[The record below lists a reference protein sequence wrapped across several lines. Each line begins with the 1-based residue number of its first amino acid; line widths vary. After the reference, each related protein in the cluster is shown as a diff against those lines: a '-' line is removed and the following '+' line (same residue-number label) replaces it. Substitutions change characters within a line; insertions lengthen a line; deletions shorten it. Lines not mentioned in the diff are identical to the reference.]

1 LTHAQLPAKYKVR
14 LSFEV
19 DGVVERHD
27 IIGAIF
33 GQSEGL
39 FGPDLDLSELAKTG
53 KVGRIEVLLRHAKGK
68 TVGTIII
75 PSALDRPST
84 AIIAATVEAVDRVGP
99 YPARVKLEEIVD
111 VREER
116 RSWIIRRA
124 KEILRDWTLTKM
136 PSAAEVLKEV
146 SEVLVPA
153 KVIKYGPEGLP
164 AGPDVD
170 KAEEIIIV
178 EGRADVINLLKC
190 GITNVIA
197 MNGLRVPET
206 IIRLCERKEATAF
219 LDGDHMGE
227 MLLKELLS
235 TARIKY
241 VALAPRGKE
250 VEELTPREVLE
261 ALASRVPA
269 EEVAKELLGPTL
281 TKEDLAELAVKLEG
295 TLEAVLFNRELKEI
309 GRVPVGELIQKL
321 NELEGVYAVVFDGII
336 TKRLLDV
343 AQAKHIRYV
352 VGERLAAGARP
363 PRGVEVI
370 LLPEVRKLAEELKAR
385 AAEATEGAAEGGAEE
400 AQSEAEGEAQ
410 ASSAEEGH

>member
-1 LTHAQLPAKYKVR
+1 VR

-27 IIGAIF
+27 IIGAVF

-39 FGPDLDLSELAKTG
+39 FGPELDLSELAKTG

-75 PSALDRPST
+75 PSALDRVST

-116 RSWIIRRA
+116 RSWIVRRA

-197 MNGLRVPET
+197 MNGLKVPET
-206 IIRLCERKEATAF
+206 IVRLCERKEATAF

-269 EEVAKELLGPTL
+269 EEVAKE
-281 TKEDLAELAVKLEG
+281 DLAELAVKLEG
-295 TLEAVLFNRELKEI
+295 TLEAVLLDRELKEI

-321 NELEGVYAVVFDGII
+321 NELEGVYAIVFDGII

-363 PRGVEVI
+363 SRGVEII

-385 AAEATEGAAEGGAEE
+385 AAEAAGGAAEGGAEE
-400 AQSEAEGEAQ
+400 AQEAGGEAQ
-410 ASSAEEGH
+410 APSAEEGH

>member
-1 LTHAQLPAKYKVR
+1 MTHAQLPAKYKVR

-27 IIGAIF
+27 IIGAVF

-39 FGPDLDLSELAKTG
+39 FGPELDLSELAKTG

-116 RSWIIRRA
+116 RSWIVRRA

-197 MNGLRVPET
+197 MNGLKVPET
-206 IIRLCERKEATAF
+206 IVRLCERKEATAF

-281 TKEDLAELAVKLEG
+281 AKEDLAELAVKLEG
-295 TLEAVLFNRELKEI
+295 TLEAVLLDRELKEI

-321 NELEGVYAVVFDGII
+321 NELEGVYAIVFDGII

-363 PRGVEVI
+363 SRGVEII

-385 AAEATEGAAEGGAEE
+385 AAEAAGGAAEGGAEE
-400 AQSEAEGEAQ
+400 AQEAGGEAQ
-410 ASSAEEGH
+410 APSAEEGH

>member
-1 LTHAQLPAKYKVR
+1 MTHAQLPAKYKVR

-27 IIGAIF
+27 IIGAVF

-39 FGPDLDLSELAKTG
+39 FGPELDLSELAKTG

-75 PSALDRPST
+75 PSALDRVST

-116 RSWIIRRA
+116 RSWIVRRA

-136 PSAAEVLKEV
+136 PSAAEVMKEV

-197 MNGLRVPET
+197 MNGLKVPET
-206 IIRLCERKEATAF
+206 IVRLCERKEATAF

-281 TKEDLAELAVKLEG
+281 AKEDLAELAVKLEG
-295 TLEAVLFNRELKEI
+295 TLEAVLLDRGLKEI

-321 NELEGVYAVVFDGII
+321 NELEGVYAIVFDGII

-363 PRGVEVI
+363 SRGVEII

-385 AAEATEGAAEGGAEE
+385 AAEAAGGAAEGGAEE
-400 AQSEAEGEAQ
+400 AQEAGGEAQ
-410 ASSAEEGH
+410 APSAEEGH

>member
-1 LTHAQLPAKYKVR
+1 MTHAQLPAKYKVR

-363 PRGVEVI
+363 PRGVEII
-370 LLPEVRKLAEELKAR
+370 LLPEVRKLAEELK
-385 AAEATEGAAEGGAEE
+385 ATEGAAEGGAEE

>member
-1 LTHAQLPAKYKVR
+1 
-14 LSFEV
+14 
-19 DGVVERHD
+19 
-27 IIGAIF
+27 
-33 GQSEGL
+33 
-39 FGPDLDLSELAKTG
+39 
-53 KVGRIEVLLRHAKGK
+53 
-68 TVGTIII
+68 
-75 PSALDRPST
+75 
-84 AIIAATVEAVDRVGP
+84 
-99 YPARVKLEEIVD
+99 
-111 VREER
+111 
-116 RSWIIRRA
+116 
-124 KEILRDWTLTKM
+124 M

-197 MNGLRVPET
+197 MNGLKVPET
-206 IIRLCERKEATAF
+206 IVRLCERKEATAF

-281 TKEDLAELAVKLEG
+281 AKEDLAELAVKLEG

-363 PRGVEVI
+363 PRGVEII

>member
-1 LTHAQLPAKYKVR
+1 MTHAQLPAKYRVR
-14 LSFEV
+14 LGFEV

-39 FGPDLDLSELAKTG
+39 FGPELDLSELAKTG
-53 KVGRIEVLLRHAKGK
+53 KVGRIEVLLRHVKGK
-68 TVGTIII
+68 TVGTITI
-75 PSALDRPST
+75 PSALDRAST

-99 YPARVKLEEIVD
+99 YPARVRLEEIVD

-146 SEVLVPA
+146 SEVLAPA

-170 KAEEIIIV
+170 EAEEVIIV

-206 IIRLCERKEATAF
+206 IVRLCERKEATAF

-235 TARIKY
+235 TAKIKY

-261 ALASRVPA
+261 ALANRVPA
-269 EEVAKELLGPTL
+269 EEVAKELLGPRL
-281 TKEDLAELAVKLEG
+281 AKEDLVEMAVKLEG
-295 TLEAVLFNRELKEI
+295 TLEAILLDRELKEI
-309 GRVPVGELIQKL
+309 GRVPVGGLFQKL
-321 NELEGVYAVVFDGII
+321 GELEDVYAIIFDGII

-352 VGERLAAGARP
+352 VGERLAAGVRP
-363 PRGVEVI
+363 PKGVEVI
-370 LLPEVRKLAEELKAR
+370 LLPEVRKLAEELKAE
-385 AAEATEGAAEGGAEE
+385 AAEAAGE
-400 AQSEAEGEAQ
+400 AQEAGGEAQ